1 MLAEELVYS
10 HAVGSIFECICRLQ
24 ESYTYHTV
32 NSAAEALSVLKTTA
46 DSMLCEGVTD
56 HVTPI
61 KVSTACTVFVCT
73 VLSF

>member
-1 MLAEELVYS
+1 MQLDLYLSVF
-10 HAVGSIFECICRLQ
+10 VGCRRTTPTTQ
-24 ESYTYHTV
+24 STQRNT
-32 NSAAEALSVLKTTA
+32 SDAAEALSVLKTTA

-61 KVSTACTVFVCT
+61 KVSTACTDFVCT